1 MAPKAPRKAS
11 VSGRDSAATSG
22 SKASQSTSMPPPPV
36 PVPPKGILEPE
47 VEALSNCLRS
57 ATVKTGQIYGF
68 YADAKKLGIQQY
80 ASRPP
85 RSLTASLGR
94 EVEKYDQ
101 LCDAIESQLQ
111 RAIAVLQRDI
121 HREEQRLKTE
131 AEAAAAAAAKAAAA
145 EASTSSSSPMVSPT
159 SPTLSNPFTGQPL
172 ESSPEGTGPKPL
184 PTPARRQSTV
194 SLSSLQR
201 PSFQH
206 KLDLSGV
213 SMRINPDELLS
224 GIPSGLSS
232 PVTLAPKSSHR
243 TIPQELVMAAL
254 TEAAN
259 RPVDVDLT
267 VDADMDMSQAA
278 SAAVASLDPTAGTSA
293 DKPIELD
300 LDMDIE
306 LFNAA
311 ADAAARDGNQQ
322 MFNQPG
328 VQSTGGGSA
337 SMVPDVKPKQEEDFF
352 SDALNAGNASGDM
365 GDILASFGRASEH
378 GDASRPQP
386 SMSGPMKVPS
396 PGSLLASFDTSQHH
410 PAGPSGQQ
418 NEAQFDLNSIDL
430 SNFGDDM
437 FGGHN
442 EEPTT
447 MSMSEVENLF
457 NMDSLGGEN
466 KEGTAS

>member
-68 YADAKKLGIQQY
+68 YADAKKLC
-80 ASRPP
+80 AF
-85 RSLTASLGR
+85 
-94 EVEKYDQ
+94 K
-101 LCDAIESQLQ
+101 
-111 RAIAVLQRDI
+111 
-121 HREEQRLKTE
+121 EEQRLKAE

-311 ADAAARDGNQQ
+311 ADAARAMGTSRC
-322 MFNQPG
+322 
-328 VQSTGGGSA
+328 STNPECSRQA
-337 SMVPDVKPKQEEDFF
+337 VVPQ
-352 SDALNAGNASGDM
+352 AW
-365 GDILASFGRASEH
+365 
-378 GDASRPQP
+378 
-386 SMSGPMKVPS
+386 S
-396 PGSLLASFDTSQHH
+396 PT
-410 PAGPSGQQ
+410 
-418 NEAQFDLNSIDL
+418 
-430 SNFGDDM
+430 
-437 FGGHN
+437 
-442 EEPTT
+442 
-447 MSMSEVENLF
+447 
-457 NMDSLGGEN
+457 
-466 KEGTAS
+466 